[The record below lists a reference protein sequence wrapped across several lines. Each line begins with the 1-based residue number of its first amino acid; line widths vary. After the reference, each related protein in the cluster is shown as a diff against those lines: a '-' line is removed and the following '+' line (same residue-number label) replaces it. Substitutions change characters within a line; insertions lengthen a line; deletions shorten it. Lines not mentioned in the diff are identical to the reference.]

1 MSVSLLVGWAFL
13 ISSWIFPSLI
23 KDSSKKHLVGAI
35 LSAIATGIFVGALI
49 QKNWG

>member
-1 MSVSLLVGWAFL
+1 MSISLLVGWAFL
-13 ISSWIFPSLI
+13 ISSWAVRSFI
-23 KDSSKKHLVGAI
+23 KDSQKKHWIGAV

>member
-13 ISSWIFPSLI
+13 ILSWIVPSFI
-23 KDSSKKHLVGAI
+23 KDHPRKHWVGAV

-49 QKNWG
+49 QKIWG